1 MLAFAFISWWY
12 GAGWID
18 NIRRTQD
25 RISFTYHE
33 FSVPILL
40 RTLFSPWRRIISYG
54 GGSLGMRLRAV
65 VDNIVS
71 RFVGLTVRLLALI
84 AALVLMALAAVLG
97 IVTMLAW
104 PLLPLAGPALLV
116 WGLAT

>member
-18 NIRRTQD
+18 NIHLTRQ

-33 FSVPILL
+33 FSVPILT
-40 RTLFSPWRRIISYG
+40 RTMFSPWRRIVSYG
-54 GGSLGMRLRAV
+54 GGSIGMRLRAV
-65 VDNIVS
+65 VDNVVS
-71 RFVGLTVRLLALI
+71 RFVGLTVRLLALV
-84 AALVLMALAAVLG
+84 AALVLMTLTAVLG
-97 IVTMLAW
+97 AVTMIVW
-104 PLLPLAGPALLV
+104 PLLPLAGPALLL